1 MWKIGSNIQRKKFFN
16 FNKVN
21 FKFSYK
27 QSSSLTPPPPPPP
40 PSSSS
45 NLPLD
50 KSKNE
55 QLEKNAKTEKFF
67 GRLGVCVELIYRL
80 QELSIYKP
88 TPIQHLAIPKLLQTH
103 SNFLLT
109 SQTGTGKTLSYLI
122 PIIQKLKIE
131 EIQKELLKLEESKE
145 NSEVISEINC
155 EKNVLNIL
163 SEDDNSNINIKEKNN
178 DNNDNN
184 NNKEITLN
192 EIKEIKEQNN
202 NENINKKEN
211 NIENNIE
218 NNNENNIE
226 NTENNIENNNG
237 EKVENKKKKRT
248 KKIKIKKTK
257 KEERTD
263 IKRPRAIVL
272 VPNRE
277 LATQILNVSHSL
289 SKFIKLRTSQ
299 ITGGRKTGQIRFLK
313 RFPLDIIVTTP
324 TRFLF
329 HTSNSNNIF

>member
-27 QSSSLTPPPPPPP
+27 QSSSLTPPPPPP

-184 NNKEITLN
+184 NKEITLN

-211 NIENNIE
+211 NI
-218 NNNENNIE
+218 ENNIE